1 MSPRVLRPE
10 GKSRFVIFCD
20 HASRDIPAELDNL
33 GLPAAELARHIAWDA
48 FSARSMT
55 RTRTTPPSSRR
66 PLRPCR
72 RTADTSHIFDATAV
86 LSPVSR
92 LVIDCNRHLTALDLI
107 PEQSDG
113 TVIQGNRNLS
123 PEARSLRIERWF
135 KPYHAAIESIL
146 IDRELRGLA
155 SIAIS
160 VHSMTDNLAGSP
172 RPWPIAFSSDAD
184 RTADRTLAQP
194 LIDIFRRSG
203 VNVGDNEPYSMD
215 PETDYSIP
223 FHAVRRKLP
232 YLQVEFRQDEVCEP
246 AGQLR
251 WAQVFARALSQ
262 IALLPAQ
269 HA

>member
-1 MSPRVLRPE
+1 MLRPE

-33 GLPAAELARHIAWDA
+33 GLPAAELARHIAWDIGA
-48 FSARSMT
+48 AGIAEA
-55 RTRTTPPSSRR
+55 
-66 PLRPCR
+66 L
-72 RTADTSHIFDATAV
+72 AHIFDATAV

-232 YLQVEFRQDEVCEP
+232 YLQVEFRQDEVSEP
-246 AGQLR
+246 TGQLR

-262 IALLPAQ
+262 IELLPAQ

>member
-1 MSPRVLRPE
+1 VLRPE
-10 GKSRFVIFCD
+10 GKSRFVVFCD
-20 HASRDIPAELDNL
+20 HASRDIPVELDNL
-33 GLPAAELARHIAWDA
+33 GLPAAELARHIAWDIGA
-48 FSARSMT
+48 AGIAETLSN
-55 RTRTTPPSSRR
+55 
-66 PLRPCR
+66 
-72 RTADTSHIFDATAV
+72 IFDATAV

-92 LVIDCNRHLTALDLI
+92 LVIDCNRHLTASDLI
-107 PEQSDG
+107 PERSHG
-113 TVIQGNRNLS
+113 TVVPGNQNLS

-146 IDRELRGLA
+146 IDRESRRFA

-172 RPWPIAFSSDAD
+172 RPWPIAFSSHTD
-184 RTADRTLAQP
+184 RRLAQP
-194 LIDIFRRSG
+194 MIEILRSGG

-223 FHAVRRKLP
+223 FHAVRRNLR

-251 WAQVFARALSQ
+251 WAQLFADALSQ
-262 IALLPAQ
+262 LELLPSQ

>member
-1 MSPRVLRPE
+1 VLRPE

-33 GLPAAELARHIAWDA
+33 GLPAAELARHIAWDIGA
-48 FSARSMT
+48 AGIAEA
-55 RTRTTPPSSRR
+55 
-66 PLRPCR
+66 L
-72 RTADTSHIFDATAV
+72 AHIFDATAV

-232 YLQVEFRQDEVCEP
+232 YLQVEFRQDEVSEP
-246 AGQLR
+246 TGQLR

-262 IALLPAQ
+262 IELLPAQ